1 MTCDNTPRQ
10 IVTVHQYT
18 SAICR
23 GPVSNGAYILLAI
36 QVNISTKN
44 QQEIAFRRT
53 TSASIKST
61 HAHPD
66 APTPCLQNVRRRRRD
81 TNRGRTCISSQV
93 FAGGKFNSVAFKI
106 NILTFYRKTGL
117 TVPDSGIRDEYG
129 IEPMDELFSSPA
141 KLQPISS
148 STRKSAMKK
157 NANTTLTSE
166 EDMDV
171 GQSTIPEPSVV
182 LTDRK
187 RVSMRM
193 PPPRSKSPMKTF
205 LKSPARRHPS
215 MGPVSSPT
223 RGSVVSPSRVRAQPQ
238 VARRLDFSTE
248 EMDGNA
254 PQRLAHVSPKRTSQ
268 RNLVSSS
275 PAKRPSG
282 GSSASRLKPAFQ
294 SQDEPEEAHG
304 SRLFDLSSSREI
316 EDDYQP
322 INADQDL
329 DSPEPERAATPP
341 EPTPQPPK
349 KRGRPSKQNKPEPS
363 NNADVDEDQDER
375 PAKKQRG
382 LQNPTKQATAKAHP
396 KAKPKQTAKLQRP
409 PVNDSSPAQIQ
420 RGPPR
425 PRQNGLFILRR
436 ETPELG
442 NFATTRSGRASIKPV
457 AYWKNETIVYG
468 EDDTADAD
476 ASFLLPTIKEVIR
489 HDDVEGD
496 KSKKGKKRGPK
507 AHKREEAYEE
517 EDASE
522 PWESE
527 PGRMYGA
534 VRAWN
539 PDDPTGS
546 QSAEIEDEIAFSN
559 AAIIT
564 REIPGSN
571 VKFAKILTMPFFG
584 CGMVDLPPGAVKK
597 PKNARKMQMVFFVH
611 NGRVTVTVGDND
623 PFRIGKGGMWQ
634 VPRGETLHQL
644 YVFFKTVADFVF

>member
-1 MTCDNTPRQ
+1 MPPKRTAVAPRHKLRENMYFEPG
-10 IVTVHQYT
+10 V
-18 SAICR
+18 R
-23 GPVSNGAYILLAI
+23 G
-36 QVNISTKN
+36 
-44 QQEIAFRRT
+44 
-53 TSASIKST
+53 
-61 HAHPD
+61 
-66 APTPCLQNVRRRRRD
+66 
-81 TNRGRTCISSQV
+81 
-93 FAGGKFNSVAFKI
+93 
-106 NILTFYRKTGL
+106 RKTGL

-157 NANTTLTSE
+157 NANVTLTSE
-166 EDMDV
+166 EDMDE
-171 GQSTIPEPSVV
+171 GQSTIPEPSAV
-182 LTDRK
+182 LTERK

-193 PPPRSKSPMKTF
+193 PPPRSKSPVKTF

-215 MGPVSSPT
+215 LGPVSSPT

-238 VARRLDFSTE
+238 VARRLDFSTDD
-248 EMDGNA
+248 MDGNA
-254 PQRLAHVSPKRTSQ
+254 PQRLAPVSPKRNSQ

-282 GSSASRLKPAFQ
+282 GSPATRSLKPAFQ
-294 SQDEPEEAHG
+294 EEREPVQG
-304 SRLFDLSSSREI
+304 NRLFDLSSPREI

-322 INADQDL
+322 INDDQEL
-329 DSPEPERAATPP
+329 ASPEPERSPTPP
-341 EPTPQPPK
+341 EPTPPPTK
-349 KRGRPSKQNKPEPS
+349 KRGRPPKQNKPEPS
-363 NNADVDEDQDER
+363 RNSDVEEDQDER

-382 LQNPTKQATAKAHP
+382 PQNSTKQANQKAP
-396 KAKPKQTAKLQRP
+396 SKAKSKQAARLQKQP
-409 PVNDSSPAQIQ
+409 ATDSSPAQIQ

-489 HDDVEGD
+489 HDDVEGE
-496 KSKKGKKRGPK
+496 KSKRGRKKGPK
-507 AHKREEAYEE
+507 AHKREEEYEE
-517 EDASE
+517 EEAAE

-527 PGRMYGA
+527 PGRMYGD
-534 VRAWN
+534 VKAWN
-539 PDDPTGS
+539 PEEPTGS
-546 QSAEIEDEIAFSN
+546 KSAEVEEEIAFSN

-564 REIPGSN
+564 REIAGSK
-571 VKFAKILTMPFFG
+571 VKFAKILTLPFFG

-597 PKNARKMQMVFFVH
+597 EKNARKMQMVFFVH
-611 NGRVTVTVGDND
+611 YGRVIVTVGDNE
-623 PFRIGKGGMWQ
+623 PFGISKGGMWQ
-634 VPRGETLHQL
+634 VPRGETSILVL
-644 YVFFKTVADFVF
+644 RTLRRSC

>member
-1 MTCDNTPRQ
+1 MPPKRTAAAPR
-10 IVTVHQYT
+10 HKP
-18 SAICR
+18 R
-23 GPVSNGAYILLAI
+23 ENM
-36 QVNISTKN
+36 
-44 QQEIAFRRT
+44 
-53 TSASIKST
+53 
-61 HAHPD
+61 
-66 APTPCLQNVRRRRRD
+66 
-81 TNRGRTCISSQV
+81 
-93 FAGGKFNSVAFKI
+93 
-106 NILTFYRKTGL
+106 KTGL

-141 KLQPISS
+141 KLPPISS

-157 NANTTLTSE
+157 NPNATLTSE

-182 LTDRK
+182 LTERK

-193 PPPRSKSPMKTF
+193 PPPRSKSPVKTF

-223 RGSVVSPSRVRAQPQ
+223 RGSVVSPPRVRDQPQ

-248 EMDGNA
+248 DLDANA
-254 PQRLAHVSPKRTSQ
+254 PQRLAHASPKRSSQ

-282 GSSASRLKPAFQ
+282 GSSATRSLKPAFQ
-294 SQDEPEEAHG
+294 SEEEPEEVQG
-304 SRLFDLSSSREI
+304 SRLFDLNSSRET

-322 INADQDL
+322 INDDQAL
-329 DSPEPERAATPP
+329 GSPEPVGASTPP
-341 EPTPQPPK
+341 GPVPQLPK
-349 KRGRPSKQNKPEPS
+349 KRGRPPKQNKPEPS
-363 NNADVDEDQDER
+363 KNADVDEDQDER

-382 LQNPTKQATAKAHP
+382 PQNPTKQAAQKAHP
-396 KAKPKQTAKLQRP
+396 KAKPKQTTKLQKQ

-468 EDDTADAD
+468 EDETADGD

-489 HDDVEGD
+489 HDDVEKE

-507 AHKREEAYEE
+507 THKREEEHEE

-546 QSAEIEDEIAFSN
+546 RSAEIEDEIAFSN

-564 REIPGSN
+564 REIAGST

-597 PKNARKMQMVFFVH
+597 PKNARKMQMAFFVH
-611 NGRVTVTVGDND
+611 YGRVIVTVGDND

-634 VPRGETLHQL
+634 VPRGNL
-644 YVFFKTVADFVF
+644 YSIENDSDKTARIFFSQGCEVEEVE

>member
-1 MTCDNTPRQ
+1 MPLKRTAAAPRYKPRENMYFEPG
-10 IVTVHQYT
+10 V
-18 SAICR
+18 R
-23 GPVSNGAYILLAI
+23 G
-36 QVNISTKN
+36 
-44 QQEIAFRRT
+44 
-53 TSASIKST
+53 
-61 HAHPD
+61 
-66 APTPCLQNVRRRRRD
+66 
-81 TNRGRTCISSQV
+81 
-93 FAGGKFNSVAFKI
+93 
-106 NILTFYRKTGL
+106 RKTGL

-171 GQSTIPEPSVV
+171 GQSTIPEPSAV
-182 LTDRK
+182 LTERK

-193 PPPRSKSPMKTF
+193 PPPRSKSPVKTF

-215 MGPVSSPT
+215 LGPVSSPT
-223 RGSVVSPSRVRAQPQ
+223 RGSAVSPSRVRAQPQ
-238 VARRLDFSTE
+238 VARRLDFSTDDL
-248 EMDGNA
+248 DGNA
-254 PQRLAHVSPKRTSQ
+254 PQRLPHVLPKRTSQ

-282 GSSASRLKPAFQ
+282 VSSATRSLKPAFQ
-294 SQDEPEEAHG
+294 SQEESEEVQG
-304 SRLFDLSSSREI
+304 SRLFDLSSSRDV
-316 EDDYQP
+316 EDDYEP
-322 INADQDL
+322 IYDDQAL
-329 DSPEPERAATPP
+329 GSPEPERAATPP
-341 EPTPQPPK
+341 EPTPPPPK
-349 KRGRPSKQNKPEPS
+349 KRGRPPKHNKPKPS
-363 NNADVDEDQDER
+363 KNAGVDEDQDER

-382 LQNPTKQATAKAHP
+382 PTKLATQKAHP
-396 KAKPKQTAKLQRP
+396 KPKPEQATRLQKQPAA
-409 PVNDSSPAQIQ
+409 DSSPAQIQ

-468 EDDTADAD
+468 EDDTADTD

-489 HDDVEGD
+489 HDDVEKE
-496 KSKKGKKRGPK
+496 KSKRGKKRGPK
-507 AHKREEAYEE
+507 AHKRAEDEE

-527 PGRMYGA
+527 PGRIYGA
-534 VRAWN
+534 IRAWN
-539 PDDPTGS
+539 PDDPTGAE
-546 QSAEIEDEIAFSN
+546 SADIEDEIAFSN

-564 REIPGSN
+564 REISGST
-571 VKFAKILTMPFFG
+571 VKFAKILTLPFFG

-597 PKNARKMQMVFFVH
+597 PKNARKMQMIFFVH
-611 NGRVTVTVGDND
+611 KGKVVVTVGDND
-623 PFRIGKGGMWQ
+623 PFRIGTGGMWQ
-634 VPRGETLHQL
+634 VPRGNL
-644 YVFFKTVADFVF
+644 YSIGNDSDKTARVFFAQGCEVEEVE

>member
-1 MTCDNTPRQ
+1 MPPKRTAAAPR
-10 IVTVHQYT
+10 HKP
-18 SAICR
+18 R
-23 GPVSNGAYILLAI
+23 ENM
-36 QVNISTKN
+36 
-44 QQEIAFRRT
+44 
-53 TSASIKST
+53 
-61 HAHPD
+61 
-66 APTPCLQNVRRRRRD
+66 
-81 TNRGRTCISSQV
+81 
-93 FAGGKFNSVAFKI
+93 
-106 NILTFYRKTGL
+106 KTGL

-157 NANTTLTSE
+157 HPNPNATLTSE

-171 GQSTIPEPSVV
+171 GQSTIPEPSAV
-182 LTDRK
+182 LTERK
-187 RVSMRM
+187 KVSMRM
-193 PPPRSKSPMKTF
+193 PPPRSKSPVKTF

-215 MGPVSSPT
+215 LGPVSSPT
-223 RGSVVSPSRVRAQPQ
+223 RGSIVSPSRVRAQPQ

-282 GSSASRLKPAFQ
+282 GSPATRSLKPAFQ
-294 SQDEPEEAHG
+294 SQEESEDVQG

-316 EDDYQP
+316 GDDYQP
-322 INADQDL
+322 IVDNQEL
-329 DSPEPERAATPP
+329 GSPESERAATPP
-341 EPTPQPPK
+341 EPTRQPPK
-349 KRGRPSKQNKPEPS
+349 KRGRPPKQHKPEPS
-363 NNADVDEDQDER
+363 KNADVDEDEEER
-375 PAKKQRG
+375 PAKKPRG
-382 LQNPTKQATAKAHP
+382 AENPTKQAKQRAQP
-396 KAKPKQTAKLQRP
+396 KSKPQQKSKLEKP
-409 PVNDSSPAQIQ
+409 PVTDSSPAQIQ

-425 PRQNGLFILRR
+425 PRQKGLFSLRR

-442 NFATTRSGRASIKPV
+442 SFATTRSGRASIKPL

-489 HDDVEGD
+489 HDDVEGE
-496 KSKKGKKRGPK
+496 KSKRGKKRGPK
-507 AHKREEAYEE
+507 AHKREEDED
-517 EDASE
+517 EDAPE

-527 PGRMYGA
+527 PGRIYGD

-539 PDDPTGS
+539 PDDTTGGNS
-546 QSAEIEDEIAFSN
+546 EVVEEEIAFSN
-559 AAIIT
+559 DAIIT
-564 REIPGSN
+564 REISGST

-584 CGMVDLPPGAVKK
+584 CGIVDLPPGAVKK
-597 PKNARKMQMVFFVH
+597 PKNSRMMQMTFFVH
-611 NGRVTVTVGDND
+611 KGRVTVTVGRNE

-634 VPRGETLHQL
+634 VPRGNL
-644 YVFFKTVADFVF
+644 YSIENDSDTTARIFFSQGCEVAVD